1 MRDLSIS
8 KKDMFYISLSDY
20 TEEIA
25 INLANKEKKLIFRTQ
40 GEANKIESIVNIVID
55 SLIKGKRVL
64 IVNDDINEIN
74 LLEDHLSIIKG
85 KYLNINIKEN
95 IKMTILQKTYREI
108 FNLSQNTG
116 KTTISKL
123 NLLSKNIEKKID
135 SLVDIHNILNTKGY
149 CKLTLLEMYNLS
161 NNIDNIEEY
170 NYYRPYR
177 IKKPFINYSYEILNN
192 KISNILK
199 NNIIKNYI
207 KYRKFY
213 GNKIFKNL
221 NTDINEDYLDI
232 ALRKL
237 GVLINNPLAMELPL
251 FKSKYTEYFIDRFI
265 DRFIDNENISEIEI
279 ENFAKDINEKLNR
292 YILTNKKSLNKKF
305 NPLYWINYRKYKNMR
320 SEYRI
325 EFKKREDRVVLE
337 YKENLQNIKIYIKA
351 FDFLRYVLVEEEYLH
366 FIEKVLKQDNVT
378 QYLISLKD
386 NLTIFKNF
394 NIITESINKLD
405 DTEREILDYCY
416 NNLENKNEME
426 MLLKNIPNFHIL
438 LNIEE
443 IQVKHSNIIDKYKA
457 YSDILENIN
466 LTIENRSALIPQG
479 IKYIWDAKILKSIEY
494 SNDNLEKLIGFLEET
509 RYLKKESEIK
519 IDSKIIDIINNT
531 FPCVIS
537 NSSMAKDIIE
547 NNIEEF
553 DLIIT
558 CNTENINDEFLYKLD
573 KNNTRYI
580 IFSNKE
586 LNLKD
591 ENIKQHI
598 IKTIDIE
605 KNLSLL
611 INDNKDVTYNNR
623 IQEEGYNILINSQYL
638 VKTNILLEDNILP
651 LVVFDKK
658 DKNPILVI
666 DFDNLVYSENYR
678 VLKNDIYINRLLE
691 KMNIKYFR
699 VWSID
704 WWKNKNLVINSIYD
718 IIK

>member
-580 IFSNKE
+580 I
-586 LNLKD
+586 
-591 ENIKQHI
+591 
-598 IKTIDIE
+598 
-605 KNLSLL
+605 
-611 INDNKDVTYNNR
+611 
-623 IQEEGYNILINSQYL
+623 
-638 VKTNILLEDNILP
+638 
-651 LVVFDKK
+651 
-658 DKNPILVI
+658 
-666 DFDNLVYSENYR
+666 
-678 VLKNDIYINRLLE
+678 
-691 KMNIKYFR
+691 
-699 VWSID
+699 
-704 WWKNKNLVINSIYD
+704 
-718 IIK
+718 